1 MLALN
6 TGGVR
11 AIKATNVLPNREN
24 VGFKLHKQ
32 SDNVGRDGS
41 HCGKFS

>member
-11 AIKATNVLPNREN
+11 AIKATNVVPNREN

-32 SDNVGRDGS
+32 SDNVRLDGS
-41 HCGKFS
+41 HRGRFR